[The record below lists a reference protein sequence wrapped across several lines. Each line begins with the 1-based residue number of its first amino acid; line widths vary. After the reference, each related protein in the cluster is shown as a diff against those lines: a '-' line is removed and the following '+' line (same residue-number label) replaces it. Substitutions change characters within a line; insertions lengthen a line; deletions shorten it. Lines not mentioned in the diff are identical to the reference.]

1 MTHRAGHV
9 VDDGVLVD
17 GSAPPRLAA
26 GLDAERAERNTVAWG
41 GDATRWRHVLTAAL
55 AVQRSSSRPE
65 QGHRDLSALA
75 AWRSG
80 VVGLRADALA
90 RLDRV
95 LGGGGDDELPSPEA
109 AAAALG
115 LDAAR
120 LDAFAEGQR
129 TDPFAW
135 PPGRPGG
142 LIARVGGFRG
152 LGGPWQARPQWTT
165 PLDEAGA
172 HLLWVAPEPGVDGP
186 PEGSQLWRLDAD
198 VFGHSLVLIADDVP
212 AGLAIPDGGGRR
224 GTVAQARSSVLL
236 RWTSCLAFLVEAS

>member
-9 VDDGVLVD
+9 VDDGVPVD
-17 GSAPPRLAA
+17 DVAPPRLAV
-26 GLDAERAERNTVAWG
+26 GLDEERAERNTVAWG
-41 GDATRWRHVLTAAL
+41 GDAARWRHVLTAAL
-55 AVQRSSSRPE
+55 VVQRTSARPE

-95 LGGGGDDELPSPEA
+95 LAGEGGDERPSPEA

-115 LDAAR
+115 LDPTH
-120 LDAFAEGQR
+120 LDAFVDGQR
-129 TDPFAW
+129 GDPFAW

-152 LGGPWQARPQWTT
+152 LGGPWQARPQWTA
-165 PLDEAGA
+165 PLDEAGG
-172 HLLWVAPEPGVDGP
+172 HLLWVAPEAGADGP
-186 PEGSQLWRLDAD
+186 PAGAELWRLDAD
-198 VFGHSLVLIADDVP
+198 VFGHRLVLLTDHAP
-212 AGLAIPDGGGRR
+212 AGGAVPDGGGRS
-224 GTVAQARSSVLL
+224 GTLAQARSTVLL